1 MQRGPTKTTG
11 QVNFPRSTQDWFIL
25 SFSLSVSLCK
35 ITRRD
40 SKVRYFLF
48 FFPPFFFR
56 TGEGNWSVDLN
67 DWNSGFRVVNF
78 YFEFFYF
85 HRPRLL
91 CLMLYGEIVIFSIL
105 GFGWT
110 MMAVFEE
117 LFIDLRLYGSL
128 WFFSKV
134 LNEIFISFFS
144 CVCSELWIAGIF

>member
-48 FFPPFFFR
+48 FFPSLFFR

-78 YFEFFYF
+78 YFEFFY
-85 HRPRLL
+85 RSRLL

-128 WFFSKV
+128 WFFRK
-134 LNEIFISFFS
+134 FWMKFSFLFFLV
-144 CVCSELWIAGIF
+144 CVVNFE